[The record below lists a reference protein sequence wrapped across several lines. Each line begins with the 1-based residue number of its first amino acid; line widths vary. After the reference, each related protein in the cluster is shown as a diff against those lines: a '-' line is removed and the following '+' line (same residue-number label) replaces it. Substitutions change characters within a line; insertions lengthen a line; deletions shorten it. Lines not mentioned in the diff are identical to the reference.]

1 MCNFCYIVAEKPLW
15 GASVNVQY
23 LCCFV
28 LFCFVS
34 SGFVCVVLFLF
45 VYWGFDMKEHLYA
58 NQSKTLLVCQSL
70 ASQEGAT
77 LYTVV
82 LNNTN

>member
-1 MCNFCYIVAEKPLW
+1 
-15 GASVNVQY
+15 
-23 LCCFV
+23 
-28 LFCFVS
+28 
-34 SGFVCVVLFLF
+34 
-45 VYWGFDMKEHLYA
+45 MKEHLYA